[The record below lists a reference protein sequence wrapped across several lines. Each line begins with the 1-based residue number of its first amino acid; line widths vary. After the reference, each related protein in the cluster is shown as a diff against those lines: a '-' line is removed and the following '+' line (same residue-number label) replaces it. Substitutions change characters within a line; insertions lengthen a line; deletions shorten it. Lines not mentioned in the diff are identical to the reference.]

1 MDNATKDVLN
11 DIQDVMIELK
21 NDIKSLE
28 CLADLGDSGAT
39 QDRNI
44 KLSLLIPLL
53 DNLTKKCNQDLN
65 KISNIINNNLQ

>member
-1 MDNATKDVLN
+1 MDTKQILS
-11 DIQDVMIELK
+11 DIQDVMIDLR

-28 CLADLGDSGAT
+28 CIADLGDSAAN

-65 KISNIINNNLQ
+65 KISHIINNNLQ